1 MSAEQLKPHAPT
13 SRPRP
18 APQGDEEASA
28 RLNLGPEFSNV
39 PSLTL
44 SEARAVI
51 CAVVDHRKKTNR
63 MALDAER
70 RICLVCK
77 RCADAGIQVDSDTL
91 SKTQEYLEHFARF
104 KEPTAVEAVER
115 LLAGRSELAR
125 WERSQIGSLCPD
137 TAEEARVLIPSL
149 IGKMPEEELQD
160 LLDEITK
167 LRQFGE

>member
-1 MSAEQLKPHAPT
+1 
-13 SRPRP
+13 
-18 APQGDEEASA
+18 
-28 RLNLGPEFSNV
+28 
-39 PSLTL
+39 
-44 SEARAVI
+44 
-51 CAVVDHRKKTNR
+51 
-63 MALDAER
+63 
-70 RICLVCK
+70 
-77 RCADAGIQVDSDTL
+77 
-91 SKTQEYLEHFARF
+91 TQEYLEHFARF